1 METTK
6 MPHKFCYQNNL
17 QLLLLLMR
25 PQFGW
30 HGIVAHNFHATE
42 ELHNATAV
50 ATTSHSRPSAG
61 KSSKIGGVC
70 AENRGGECLW
80 VGAHVS
86 FPINL
91 LGQSIAGVGQT

>member
-1 METTK
+1 

-50 ATTSHSRPSAG
+50 ATTSHSRPSTG
-61 KSSKIGGVC
+61 K
-70 AENRGGECLW
+70 W
-80 VGAHVS
+80 
-86 FPINL
+86 
-91 LGQSIAGVGQT
+91 

>member
-1 METTK
+1 

-30 HGIVAHNFHATE
+30 HGTQFPCHRRVARCITQLQLPPHHTE
-42 ELHNATAV
+42 NPKLGK
-50 ATTSHSRPSAG
+50 AG
-61 KSSKIGGVC
+61 
-70 AENRGGECLW
+70 EQNRG
-80 VGAHVS
+80 APTHVS